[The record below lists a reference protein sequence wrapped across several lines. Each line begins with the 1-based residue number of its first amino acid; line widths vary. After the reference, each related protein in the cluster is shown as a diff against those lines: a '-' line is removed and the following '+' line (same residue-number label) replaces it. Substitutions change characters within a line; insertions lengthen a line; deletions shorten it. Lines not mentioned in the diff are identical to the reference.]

1 MTKYAIIKLAGK
13 QYRVQEGDEFIV
25 DKLDVAEGEKINC
38 SEVVL
43 LKNGDKVLVG
53 TPLVKKASVELEA
66 LTQQKGKKLRVA
78 KYKAKSR
85 YRRVY
90 GHRQHQTVVKVLA
103 IN

>member
-13 QYRVQEGDEFIV
+13 QFRVQEGDEFIV
-25 DKLDVAEGEKINC
+25 DKLDLVEGEKLSC

-43 LKNGDKVLVG
+43 LRNGDKIVIG
-53 TPLVKKASVELEA
+53 DPLVKKASVELEA

-90 GHRQHQTVVKVLA
+90 GHRQHQTIVKVLT

>member
-25 DKLDVAEGEKINC
+25 DRLDLEEGGKMDC

-43 LKNGDKVLVG
+43 LKDGDKVTVG
-53 TPLVKKASVELEA
+53 DPLVKKATVKLEA
-66 LTQQKGKKLRVA
+66 VSHQKGKKLRVS
-78 KYKAKSR
+78 KFKAKSR

-90 GHRQHQTVVKVLA
+90 GHRQHQTVVKVSS

>member
-13 QYRVQEGDEFIV
+13 QYRVQEGDEFVV
-25 DKLDVAEGEKINC
+25 DRLDLEEGSKMDC

-43 LKNGDKVLVG
+43 LKDGDKVTVG
-53 TPLVKKASVELEA
+53 DPLVKKTVVKLEA
-66 LTQQKGKKLRVA
+66 VSHQKGKKLRVS

-90 GHRQHQTVVKVLA
+90 GHRQHQTIVKVSS

>member
-25 DKLDVAEGEKINC
+25 DQLDMEEGAKADC
-38 SEVVL
+38 LEVVL
-43 LKNGDKVLVG
+43 LKDDNKVVVG
-53 TPLVKKASVELEA
+53 NPLVKDAVVKLEA
-66 LTQQKGKKLRVA
+66 VSHQKGKKLRVA

-90 GHRQHQTVVKVLA
+90 GHRQRQTVVKVLS

>member
-25 DKLDVAEGEKINC
+25 DKLDLDEGEKLNC
-38 SEVVL
+38 LEVVL
-43 LKNGDKVLVG
+43 LKDGDKLMVG
-53 TPLVKKASVELEA
+53 DPLVKKASVELEA

-78 KYKAKSR
+78 KFKAKSR
-85 YRRVY
+85 YRRAH